1 MATGAELGYDTRA
14 SAVEMA
20 NTIFGNGVTVVGAS
34 YQGDRN
40 SAAIYTNGDAL
51 SPYAT
56 PGDTGVILSTGR
68 ATDFTQSSG
77 DPNRSTHRPIRA
89 A

>member
-51 SPYAT
+51 SVDLGLGLFDAGLDRLLVNLYDAGGPT
-56 PGDTGVILSTGR
+56 R
-68 ATDFTQSSG
+68 R
-77 DPNRSTHRPIRA
+77 RS
-89 A
+89 